1 MSDRDPNI
9 IGHSYS
15 PFMNTHTRLNPAAS
29 SYAPG
34 SQPHNNMSSQV
45 SPPPSPYLESRIDS
59 LEDGHA
65 SLRED
70 VDSITEMY
78 HRLSSSVDKL
88 QKGGW
93 PVTVGPFQEQE
104 LKMSHLRAMEF
115 KQELEEL
122 SREVHES
129 VDGVPD
135 VEKVNGTVTPKANRS
150 MPPHMRAAGGASNG
164 VGSKTLPP
172 HLRGKIVDV

>member
-1 MSDRDPNI
+1 
-9 IGHSYS
+9 
-15 PFMNTHTRLNPAAS
+15 
-29 SYAPG
+29 
-34 SQPHNNMSSQV
+34 MSSQV

-59 LEDGHA
+59 LEDGQA

-70 VDSITEMY
+70 VDAITEMY

-104 LKMSHLRAMEF
+104 LKSSHLRAMEF
-115 KQELEEL
+115 KKELEEL

-129 VDGVPD
+129 VDGDAD
-135 VEKVNGTVTPKANRS
+135 VEKVNGTATPKANAS
-150 MPPHMRAAGGASNG
+150 MPPHMRAAGGSSKGA
-164 VGSKTLPP
+164 GSKTLPP
-172 HLRGKIVDV
+172 HLRGKTADV